1 MSSLQ
6 LKYIALICMI
16 IDHMAEFIP
25 TFPDWFHWIGR
36 LSAPIFFFCMVWG
49 FHYTHN
55 QIVYM
60 VRLYILGFSMGIAN
74 IVIQLHDHYVINNN
88 IFITLFLST
97 VLIYIIELLRE
108 KNAKGVKVLLVFLS
122 CQVISTVIIQR
133 VDQFGL
139 LSNIDEYLLG
149 SILANCFLNEG
160 GIMFI
165 LLGVLLY
172 YTKDNKQKLAIYY
185 CVFSIAYTILYAT
198 NIPGRILVKVQ
209 PFLISSVYDSL
220 VVLCKFLQVNYLPI
234 NGIPFYKIINAWWLL
249 IFVLPFMLLYNGEK
263 GKRSMFNKYSFYAF
277 YPLHIYILYFV
288 SKLSSY

>member
-1 MSSLQ
+1 
-6 LKYIALICMI
+6 MI

-234 NGIPFYKIINAWWLL
+234 YGIPFYKIINAWWLL
-249 IFVLPFMLLYNGEK
+249 IFALPFMLSYNGEK

-277 YPLHIYILYFV
+277 YPLHIYILYIV
-288 SKLSSY
+288 NKCSSC